1 MFSFTQW
8 HTTRKREASFKTGVL
23 GSLSVVTGNMKLV
36 NRNQLWFLQRSWNE
50 RMATTSWKRKLR
62 LSYNKERNIGLL
74 KSKHRRE

>member
-62 LSYNKERNIGLL
+62 LSYNKGENVSI
-74 KSKHRRE
+74 KKIKEKVC